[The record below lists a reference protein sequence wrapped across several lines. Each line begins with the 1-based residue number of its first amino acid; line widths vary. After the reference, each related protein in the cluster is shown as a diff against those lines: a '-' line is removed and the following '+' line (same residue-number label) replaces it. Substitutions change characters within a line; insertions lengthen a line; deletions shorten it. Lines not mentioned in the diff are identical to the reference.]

1 MKDKLIKYF
10 PHILIGF
17 HLIGLF
23 LFIAW
28 PEMIV
33 LTPLNLMLSGFLVFF
48 SERNKKISVVYLLIF
63 LFGFLIEL
71 IGVQT
76 GILFGNY
83 KYSNVLSEGV
93 GGVPLIIGVN
103 WFVIVVSSVS
113 LFINLRIQLWLKV
126 ILSGLTAVLMDFIIE
141 PVAIKYQFWIW
152 ENNDVPFYNYVCW
165 FIFSAGFSWLYISF
179 KPEKNKT
186 AFVLYFTWFVFFLI
200 LNFI

>member
-1 MKDKLIKYF
+1 MKDKLVKYF

-28 PEMIV
+28 PAMIV

-48 SERNKKISVVYLLIF
+48 TETNKKISVAYLLIF
-63 LFGFLIEL
+63 LFGFLVEL
-71 IGVQT
+71 VGVQT
-76 GILFGNY
+76 GFLFGNY
-83 KYSNVLSEGV
+83 RYSNILSEGV

-113 LFINLRIQLWLKV
+113 LFNNFRFRLWLRV
-126 ILSGLTAVLMDFIIE
+126 ILSGLAAVLMDFIIE
-141 PVAIKYQFWIW
+141 PVAIKYEFWIW
-152 ENNDVPFYNYVCW
+152 ENNTVPLYNYVCW
-165 FIFSAGFSWLYISF
+165 FVFSAGFSWLYLSF
-179 KPEKNKT
+179 KPAGNRT
-186 AFVLYFTWFVFFLI
+186 AFALYFTWLGFFLI